1 MVLSIEIFNDTA
13 LDLLRNLEKLQLIKL
28 GDSAT
33 STKKSTAKSRKRLT
47 DEELFAKINEGETS
61 GISYQF
67 KGNEFNSLGDML
79 LKGQAVDW
87 EKYKVVDQ

>member
-28 GDSAT
+28 GDAAT
-33 STKKSTAKSRKRLT
+33 SIKGGKVKTRKRLT
-47 DEELFAKINEGETS
+47 DAELLAKINEGETS

-67 KGNEFNSLGDML
+67 KDNEFNTLGDML

-87 EKYKVVDQ
+87 EKYKVVEQ

>member
-28 GDSAT
+28 SDSVISTQKGVAT
-33 STKKSTAKSRKRLT
+33 PRKQLT
-47 DEELFAKINEGETS
+47 DEALFAKINEGETS
-61 GISYQF
+61 GIAYQF
-67 KGNEFNSLGDML
+67 KGNELSTLGDKL

-87 EKYKVVDQ
+87 EKYKIVDQ

>member
-28 GDSAT
+28 GDTAT
-33 STKKSTAKSRKRLT
+33 SVKGGKAKTRKRLT
-47 DEELFAKINEGETS
+47 DSELLAKITEGEKS

-67 KGNEFNSLGDML
+67 KGNEFNTLGNML
-79 LKGQAVDW
+79 LKGQDIDW
-87 EKYKVVDQ
+87 EKYKVVEQ

>member
-28 GDSAT
+28 GDVAIPE
-33 STKKSTAKSRKRLT
+33 KGDKAKSRKQLT
-47 DEELFAKINEGETS
+47 DEELYAKISEGETS
-61 GISYQF
+61 GITYQF
-67 KGNEFNSLGDML
+67 EGTEFNQLGDML

>member
-28 GDSAT
+28 GD
-33 STKKSTAKSRKRLT
+33 TAASIKGGKAKARKRLT
-47 DEELFAKINEGETS
+47 DAELLAKINEGEKS

-67 KGNEFNSLGDML
+67 QGNEFNTLGDML
-79 LKGQAVDW
+79 LKGQQVDW
-87 EKYKVVDQ
+87 EKYKVVEQ